1 MHSKRNETG
10 MNKLFTASVLLLAGL
25 PGFAAAQSASDRLTG
40 MKLSNDKP
48 IQIESDRL
56 DVREADGVAEFNG
69 NVSVVQDKTIL
80 KAGKLVVYYVKGGG
94 SAATGSAAIDRLVVS
109 GKVYV
114 KSETQVA
121 TGDAGTFDMKSQTL
135 VMTGNKVV
143 LSEGKNIATGC
154 KLTVYMKTGQA
165 KFESCK
171 GDGGGTGRVSIVV
184 SPKSAP
190 KQ

>member
-1 MHSKRNETG
+1 MRSHWLGLRNLMALG
-10 MNKLFTASVLLLAGL
+10 AIVLAMAPGPVLAQEAKTSAFSGL
-25 PGFAAAQSASDRLTG
+25 T
-40 MKLSNDKP
+40 LSGKDP

-56 DVREADGVAEFNG
+56 DVRESDGVAEFNG

-80 KAGKLVVYYVKGGG
+80 KAGKLIVYYVKGGG
-94 SAATGSAAIDRLVVS
+94 SAATGSAAIDHLVVS

-171 GDGGGTGRVSIVV
+171 GNSGGGRVSIVV
-184 SPKSAP
+184 SPQSAP